1 MKIIT
6 LTTDFGYKDPYV
18 AVVKGGIYSEVNH
31 VQIVDISHG
40 ISPFHLHETA
50 YVIQNAYQSF
60 PKGSIHIIGVDAE
73 LNPENRHIAMYWDG
87 HYFIGADNGILSF
100 LIQEKGA
107 DQIVEI
113 NIHEKILANSDMDV
127 FIKVAA
133 HIAREGA
140 LTTIGREINSIREI
154 KGINPVVS
162 HDNNQIVGNVIY
174 VDNYGNVITNITRS
188 LFKKI
193 AGSRE
198 FTIMARS
205 ESFEKIYNG
214 YSEFIN
220 FNQPFENR
228 SDSGKKL
235 ALWNSSGYLELAI
248 YKSNP
253 ATVGSASTLFGLYFR
268 DQIYINFKS

>member
-1 MKIIT
+1 
-6 LTTDFGYKDPYV
+6 
-18 AVVKGGIYSEVNH
+18 
-31 VQIVDISHG
+31 
-40 ISPFHLHETA
+40 
-50 YVIQNAYQSF
+50 
-60 PKGSIHIIGVDAE
+60 
-73 LNPENRHIAMYWDG
+73 
-87 HYFIGADNGILSF
+87 
-100 LIQEKGA
+100 
-107 DQIVEI
+107 
-113 NIHEKILANSDMDV
+113 IHEKILANSDMDV